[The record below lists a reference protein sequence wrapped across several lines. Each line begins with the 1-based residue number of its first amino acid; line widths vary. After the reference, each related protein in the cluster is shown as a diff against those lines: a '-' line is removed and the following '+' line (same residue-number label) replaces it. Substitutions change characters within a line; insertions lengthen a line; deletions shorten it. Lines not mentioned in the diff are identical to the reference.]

1 MKTPIPY
8 DEHFKNV
15 INVVSTFGKASR
27 EHYEGIGLQYTEV
40 PVIVGITGACENVDT
55 LFAVRSRLEIPLF
68 LTQTG
73 QLALELA
80 LAQVPGVY
88 TIIHSARDEEEEDA
102 RHLRQF
108 RLTEEEFDCTMEGMT
123 RENYDE
129 DKMYEA
135 LLQHIE
141 KATKA
146 IISGV
151 LKEHKD
157 VLKNSYN
164 RNTEALEKIVERP
177 YLRITYED
185 SLGLLN
191 KNGFPELKWGDD
203 LKSEHEAKI
212 AELMNIKE
220 NYGKDKQEFSPI
232 FIMKYPKEIKFFNMK
247 VSTKDD
253 RVALSA
259 DLIFPFSGESVGSAV
274 REEDG
279 KKLKERLLTST
290 MFDIHRKRGG
300 KYEDFY
306 WYVEETIMPGKTNPH
321 AGYGIGNER
330 LLQFIFGQDDIRVA
344 SMFSLMEEKMHD
356 WSRDNRKKALISI
369 GQDEDKKKLLPYL
382 KQLAKITSEL
392 YATEG
397 TAKFMQEN
405 NINAKTLYK
414 ISEEKTPN
422 IAEYLEFKRFDLIV
436 NIPNHKKPDAI
447 TDGSMIRKKAIEKG
461 IPLYTAVDVAEN
473 LVHDLVKKKNGNGK

>member
-1 MKTPIPY
+1 
-8 DEHFKNV
+8 
-15 INVVSTFGKASR
+15 
-27 EHYEGIGLQYTEV
+27 
-40 PVIVGITGACENVDT
+40 
-55 LFAVRSRLEIPLF
+55 
-68 LTQTG
+68 
-73 QLALELA
+73 
-80 LAQVPGVY
+80 
-88 TIIHSARDEEEEDA
+88 
-102 RHLRQF
+102 
-108 RLTEEEFDCTMEGMT
+108 
-123 RENYDE
+123 
-129 DKMYEA
+129 
-135 LLQHIE
+135 
-141 KATKA
+141 
-146 IISGV
+146 
-151 LKEHKD
+151 
-157 VLKNSYN
+157 
-164 RNTEALEKIVERP
+164 
-177 YLRITYED
+177 
-185 SLGLLN
+185 
-191 KNGFPELKWGDD
+191 
-203 LKSEHEAKI
+203 
-212 AELMNIKE
+212 
-220 NYGKDKQEFSPI
+220 
-232 FIMKYPKEIKFFNMK
+232 
-247 VSTKDD
+247 
-253 RVALSA
+253 
-259 DLIFPFSGESVGSAV
+259 
-274 REEDG
+274 
-279 KKLKERLLTST
+279 LKERLLTST

-473 LVHDLVKKKNGNGK
+473 LVDDLVKKKNGNGK